1 MDSTGMKIAV
11 RNDIV
16 VHEERN
22 TRATSPDTK
31 SNDSKASY
39 LFII

>member
-16 VHEERN
+16 VHEEHS
-22 TRATSPDTK
+22 TRTTSPESK
-31 SNDSKASY
+31 SNDSKVS
-39 LFII
+39 